1 MNARLYLNAPTLRTY
16 RSAMKKCKG
25 FVIRVSE
32 DNPTDKVMKII
43 DASVVTQLRCVPTLA
58 ALTSKL
64 KVSKHAS

>member
-1 MNARLYLNAPTLRTY
+1 
-16 RSAMKKCKG
+16 MKKCKG